1 MGLAPRPTPASRV
14 MAVDD
19 ATRASPWAAR
29 QEGVTAGVG
38 PEGAVAAVVAANA
51 DVPDA
56 RLRLTITSG
65 PGPLGSPRGSE
76 GRTVLAAVAPIPPL
90 KPSYAIAVSPWAR
103 NERGALAG
111 LKTVS
116 YAENAMVLAW
126 ARDRGCDEAV
136 VPNLAGNLCEGTGT
150 NV

>member
-1 MGLAPRPTPASRV
+1 MSGERAQRVLGEVLHLLQALREPA
-14 MAVDD
+14 D
-19 ATRASPWAAR
+19 
-29 QEGVTAGVG
+29 E
-38 PEGAVAAVVAANA
+38 ELEA

-126 ARDRGCDEAV
+126 ALGRRLKPPSV
-136 VPNLAGNLCEGTGT
+136 Y
-150 NV
+150 